1 MADLLINGKDA
12 YITWGVRMGEGV
24 LDVLGAPSPM
34 KEFIENKLKISTD
47 VINFEYALKSMDFMS
62 LNKILTIY

>member
-24 LDVLGAPSPM
+24 LDVLGARH
-34 KEFIENKLKISTD
+34 L
-47 VINFEYALKSMDFMS
+47 
-62 LNKILTIY
+62 